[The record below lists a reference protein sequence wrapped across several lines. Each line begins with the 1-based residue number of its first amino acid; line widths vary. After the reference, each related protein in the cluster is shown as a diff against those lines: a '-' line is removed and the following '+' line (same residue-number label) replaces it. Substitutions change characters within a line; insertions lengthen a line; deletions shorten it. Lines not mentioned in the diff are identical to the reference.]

1 MDYMRRLVFTGALL
15 AFGIFGLGGMIVLPA
30 FAEPK
35 VDISPTCGPHEPGFN
50 IVINANGFTPN
61 STVAWKFVDSDS
73 KIPLYGY
80 FETNSTGGFN
90 DVTFADDLKNGIYK
104 LYFADDV
111 NNDNVFDIGAK
122 RVYTNVTIPCP
133 GQL

>member
-1 MDYMRRLVFTGALL
+1 MRRIRNLAFTAAVF
-15 AFGIFGLGGMIVLPA
+15 AFGIFGLANITILTA

-50 IVINANGFTPN
+50 IVMNANGFTPN
-61 STVAWKFVDSDS
+61 STVAWKFVDSAS
-73 KIPLYGY
+73 KIQLYGY